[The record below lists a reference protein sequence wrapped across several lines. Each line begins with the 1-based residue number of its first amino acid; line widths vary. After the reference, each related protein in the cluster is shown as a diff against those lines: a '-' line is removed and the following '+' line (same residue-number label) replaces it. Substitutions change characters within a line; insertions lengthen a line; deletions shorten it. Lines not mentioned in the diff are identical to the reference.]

1 MAINLSA
8 PLRWKSAQPD
18 ELAMLKDLQANILK
32 GHGRSHTANLFLKFN
47 PQKSNE
53 VKSWLASLKIT
64 DALKQLNDTEAFK
77 VTKKSGG
84 LITLCLLSASGYR
97 AMGANNL
104 APANA
109 AFAAGMGSRQA
120 ILNDPQQQKWDMHF
134 RSEIHALIILA
145 DDTAALV
152 KKAKRNLLHEMP
164 AGVSLVGEEIGLGMR
179 SLLSHGEGIEHFG
192 YVDGRSQPL
201 MLEEDIE
208 NERDN
213 KDGISVWSPRFGLDT
228 ALVKDPAN
236 TSPTSFGSFFVF
248 RKLEENVRG
257 FKTAE
262 DKLASFLGLK
272 GDDKER
278 AGAMIIGRFENGSP
292 VVLQRGDGINNPV
305 PNNFNYK
312 DDPTA
317 AKCPFHGHIRKA
329 NPRGE
334 SVKAGIVTE
343 AQERAH
349 IMARR
354 GITYGKRAKHPND
367 ETLKKSEMPTGKVG
381 LLFMA
386 YQSNI
391 ENQFEF
397 TQATWVNNKD
407 FVSPIFVTGGNV
419 TGIDPVIGQGPN
431 GGPAAPAGH
440 FCPVKWGG
448 GAATPRKQ
456 SDFQGFVKMLGGEY
470 FFAPSLSTL
479 KSL

>member
-1 MAINLSA
+1 M
-8 PLRWKSAQPD
+8 
-18 ELAMLKDLQANILK
+18 
-32 GHGRSHTANLFLKFN
+32 
-47 PQKSNE
+47 
-53 VKSWLASLKIT
+53 
-64 DALKQLNDTEAFK
+64 
-77 VTKKSGG
+77 
-84 LITLCLLSASGYR
+84 
-97 AMGANNL
+97 
-104 APANA
+104 
-109 AFAAGMGSRQA
+109 
-120 ILNDPQQQKWDMHF
+120 NDPLKQKWDTHF
-134 RSEIHALIILA
+134 RSEIHALVILA

-152 KKAKRNLLHEMP
+152 KKAKQKLMATLP
-164 AGVSLVGEEIGLGMR
+164 AGVTLVGEEVGLGMR
-179 SLLSHGEGIEHFG
+179 SLLSPGEGIEHFG

-213 KDGISVWSPRFGLDT
+213 KDGILVWSPRFGLDT
-228 ALVKDPAN
+228 ALVKDPG
-236 TSPTSFGSFFVF
+236 TPSPTGFGSYFVF
-248 RKLEENVRG
+248 RKLEENVKG

-262 DKLASFLGLK
+262 DKLANFLGLK
-272 GDDKER
+272 GDDRER
-278 AGAMIIGRFENGSP
+278 AGAMIVGRFENGSP
-292 VVLQRGDGINNPV
+292 IVLQRGDGINNPV

-312 DDPTA
+312 DDPA
-317 AKCPFHGHIRKA
+317 ASKCPFHGHIRKT

-334 SVKAGIVTE
+334 SVKAGVVTE
-343 AQERAH
+343 AQERSH

-367 ETLKKSEMPTGKVG
+367 ETLKKSEMPTGSVG

-397 TQATWVNNKD
+397 TQSTWANNKD
-407 FVSPIFVTGGNV
+407 FVSPIFVPGGSV

-431 GGPAAPAGH
+431 GGPAAPAGQS
-440 FCPVKWGG
+440 CPVKWGG
-448 GAATPRKQ
+448 GIGAPKKR